1 MLRLSDK
8 PTDEEYAQTIRVVE
22 DQTKRMTKLVKD
34 LFAMTALEGYEIS
47 DTVRLD
53 LLMGQIVDEYKG
65 LSPDIHWQIS
75 MSPCTVTANE
85 VMIKHALSNLVQNAI
100 KYNTADGSIAVS
112 VRNDETA
119 CVVEVADTGIGIS
132 EEAAQH
138 IFEPFYREDKSRS
151 RKIGGAGLGL
161 AIAYDII
168 TDHGGTITYHPNHT
182 QGSVFVVKLQKHSL
196 SQSCCAAD

>member
-1 MLRLSDK
+1 
-8 PTDEEYAQTIRVVE
+8 
-22 DQTKRMTKLVKD
+22 
-34 LFAMTALEGYEIS
+34 
-47 DTVRLD
+47 
-53 LLMGQIVDEYKG
+53 
-65 LSPDIHWQIS
+65 
-75 MSPCTVTANE
+75 
-85 VMIKHALSNLVQNAI
+85 MIKHALSNLVQNAI
-100 KYNTADGSIAVS
+100 KYNTADGTIAVS

-119 CVVEVADTGIGIS
+119 CIVEVADTGIGIS

-168 TDHGGTITYHPNHT
+168 TDHGGTITYHPNQT

>member
-1 MLRLSDK
+1 
-8 PTDEEYAQTIRVVE
+8 
-22 DQTKRMTKLVKD
+22 MTKLVKD

-47 DTVRLD
+47 ETVHLD
-53 LLMGQIVDEYKG
+53 LLMGEIVDEYKG
-65 LSPDIHWQIS
+65 LSPYIHWQIS
-75 MSPCTVTANE
+75 MSPCTVTANA

-100 KYNTADGSIAVS
+100 KYNTADGTIAVS
-112 VRNDETA
+112 VRNEETA
-119 CVVEVADTGIGIS
+119 CIVEVADAGIGIS

-138 IFEPFYREDKSRS
+138 IFEPFYREHKSRS

-168 TDHGGTITYHPNHT
+168 TDHGGTITYHPNQT